1 MSTKYPIYFKNFL
14 LNLPTVNVNFTNFMR
29 VINDA
34 NLRAKRRGKGGK
46 YKKNSEGEITL
57 AQSEVKKRAG
67 AIFRDWFLSEKLFP
81 RLTFW

>member
-1 MSTKYPIYFKNFL
+1 M
-14 LNLPTVNVNFTNFMR
+14 NLPTVNVNFTNFMR